1 MPLPKESA
9 MTKPRPR
16 VCVVGSCNL
25 DLTFRTA
32 RLPKPG
38 ETLAGKAVQIAFGG
52 KGANQAV
59 MAARLGAAVSL
70 VGCVGADLFG
80 EHVVANLRKEGID
93 VLHVRRHGTEPTGV
107 AAIVVDD
114 AARNSI
120 LVVPGANGALTPDD
134 ARAAAS
140 AIQSADV
147 LLCQLEVP
155 ATTTEEALRIAKAG
169 GVRTVLNPAPAA
181 ALPGDVLALADYC
194 VPNETE
200 AEMMTGLPT
209 TTDAAAKKAA
219 LALQK
224 RGACIVLLT
233 RGEHGVL
240 IADARGTQLV
250 RAVKVDAV
258 DPTGSGDA
266 FIGAFAVFL
275 VEGLEPVEAVRR
287 ANAVAAL
294 TVTRPGAQ
302 PSFPTR
308 AEAETF
314 LARPGV

>member
-1 MPLPKESA
+1 MPSSKESA

-59 MAARLGAAVSL
+59 MAARLGAAVSV

-93 VLHVRRHGTEPTGV
+93 VRHVRRHATEPTGV
-107 AAIVVDD
+107 AAIIVDD

-155 ATTTEEALRIAKAG
+155 VATTEEALRIGKAG
-169 GVRTVLNPAPAA
+169 GVRTMLNPAPAA
-181 ALPGDVLALADYC
+181 ALADAVLALADYC

-200 AEMMTGLPT
+200 AETLTGLPT
-209 TTDAAAKKAA
+209 ATDAAAKKAA
-219 LALQK
+219 VALRK
-224 RGACIVLLT
+224 RGTGTVLLT

-240 IADARGTQLV
+240 VADAGGTKQV
-250 RAVKVDAV
+250 PSRCSSSRAWNR
-258 DPTGSGDA
+258 PRPS
-266 FIGAFAVFL
+266 
-275 VEGLEPVEAVRR
+275 
-287 ANAVAAL
+287 AA
-294 TVTRPGAQ
+294 PP
-302 PSFPTR
+302 PSPPLR
-308 AEAETF
+308 
-314 LARPGV
+314 